1 MRVALLSLFMAVFS
15 LTASA
20 QDAPTAQAEASKATP
35 STKLEAFSAR
45 TGIVVVKAYSTLGVV
60 NGLGRVSVDAREFRD
75 ASNPK
80 QAQYGVAFEVKET
93 GRIERENTSFVDED
107 EIDSLIRG
115 LEYISKIDKSI
126 TTLSNFEAQF
136 RTKGDLSMTVFSG
149 RGGEISLAVASGRI
163 GKTNAFLK
171 LGDAEQIKQL
181 LVQAKSVIA
190 AAKQSA
196 R

>member
-1 MRVALLSLFMAVFS
+1 MRFTLLGLIVATFT
-15 LTASA
+15 LTAGA
-20 QDAPTAQAEASKATP
+20 QDATPTAADANKAAP

-45 TGIVVVKAYSTLGVV
+45 TGIVVIKAYSTLGVV

-80 QAQYGVAFEVKET
+80 QAQYGVAFEVKES
-93 GRIERENTSFVDED
+93 GRLERENTSFVDED

-115 LEYISKIDKSI
+115 LEYISKIDRSV

-136 RTKGDLSMTVFSG
+136 RTKGDLAMTVFSG

-163 GKTNAFLK
+163 GKTSAFLK

-181 LVQAKSVIA
+181 LVKAKSVIA
-190 AAKQSA
+190 AAKQST